1 MGELTHISLF
11 TGIGGIDIAA
21 EAAGFRTIAQCEQ
34 AKFQN
39 HVLEKYWKDI
49 PRFQD
54 IREITREGLYAK
66 TKQRSATLVT
76 GGFPCQPFST
86 AGRRKGFE
94 DERYLW
100 PEMLRVIQE
109 LSPDWVLG
117 ENVAGFL
124 NIGLHKTVSDLEEA
138 GYSVRT
144 FVLPAV
150 SVGAWHERK
159 RVFAVGHKNHVS
171 DTSCKHREDGAF
183 PCTAWKEEGWYSK
196 ETKFHGKDVVAGS
209 GNGCP
214 VQSGGNGA
222 DGDENRSTKNR
233 GAEAAIYR
241 AYQSGYENLQ
251 VKSRMGRVADGL
263 SAWMDG
269 HRLWKE
275 EPERTGKVAKKG
287 QDWGNRMLSLGNA
300 VVPQQVYPVLKY
312 IAEIETG
319 RCQKECIYRQE
330 QDRDN
335 DTGGNGYGN

>member
-1 MGELTHISLF
+1 M
-11 TGIGGIDIAA
+11 
-21 EAAGFRTIAQCEQ
+21 
-34 AKFQN
+34 
-39 HVLEKYWKDI
+39 
-49 PRFQD
+49 
-54 IREITREGLYAK
+54 
-66 TKQRSATLVT
+66 
-76 GGFPCQPFST
+76 
-86 AGRRKGFE
+86 
-94 DERYLW
+94 
-100 PEMLRVIQE
+100 
-109 LSPDWVLG
+109 
-117 ENVAGFL
+117 
-124 NIGLHKTVSDLEEA
+124 GLHKTVSDLEEA

-183 PCTAWKEEGWYSK
+183 PCTAWKEEGWYGK
-196 ETKFHGKDVVAGS
+196 ETEFHGKDVVAGS

-214 VQSGGNGA
+214 VQFGGNGA
-222 DGDENRSTKNR
+222 DGNKNRSTKNR
-233 GAEAAIYR
+233 GAETVIYR

-251 VKSRMGRVADGL
+251 VKSRMGGVADGL

-275 EPERTGKVAKKG
+275 EPERIGRVAKKE

-319 RCQKECIYRQE
+319 RCRKECIYRLG
-330 QDRDN
+330 QDRNN